1 MIDVASALEYLHHG
15 YTTPVIHCD
24 LKPNNVLLDEDM
36 VAHLGDFGISK
47 LLGDEDSTIHT
58 MTLATFGYM
67 APEYGSE
74 GIVSTQCDVYSFGI
88 LLMETITRKKPT
100 DEIFAG
106 EMNLKYW
113 VKRSLPSALM
123 EVVDTNLLNGGER
136 RYSTATRD
144 CALSILQ
151 LALECSEEVPEER
164 IGMKEVVPK
173 LKKIKAKFL
182 KDTNRNRRAS

>member
-58 MTLATFGYM
+58 ITLATFGYM
-67 APEYGSE
+67 AP
-74 GIVSTQCDVYSFGI
+74 
-88 LLMETITRKKPT
+88 
-100 DEIFAG
+100 
-106 EMNLKYW
+106 
-113 VKRSLPSALM
+113 
-123 EVVDTNLLNGGER
+123 
-136 RYSTATRD
+136 
-144 CALSILQ
+144 
-151 LALECSEEVPEER
+151 ALECSEEVPEER